1 MILVRAPFRI
11 PLGGGGTDL
20 PSYYSKF
27 GGSLISVA
35 INKYM
40 IVSANRP
47 VIDDLIRLKYSTS
60 ETVKKINQIQHPLV
74 EEALKLTK
82 VNKAVELS
90 WIADVPHG
98 TGMGSSGSFLVATL
112 KALHTLGGQEV
123 TAQQIA
129 EEACHIEMD
138 ILKSPVG
145 KQDQYMAAFGG
156 LTQLEIDRRGRV
168 EVSKPK
174 VSLEILRDL
183 ESSFVLFY
191 TGISRSSH
199 NVLSRQ
205 NKSTNKGDKKVI
217 NSLHYIKEIGQNIS
231 QSIIKGNIS
240 QVGKLMDIH
249 WQYKRQ
255 LSQNVSND
263 KINKW
268 YQLGKDAG
276 ALGGKIMGAGGGGFL
291 LFCCPGDKKD
301 IRRVMKKE
309 GLRELF
315 VNFDTEGVKVLVNF

>member
-40 IVSANRP
+40 IVNANRP

-60 ETVKKINQIQHPLV
+60 ETVEKINQVQHPLV
-74 EEALKLTK
+74 KEALKLTK
-82 VNKAVELS
+82 VSKAVELS

-112 KALHTLGGQEV
+112 KALHTLGGREV
-123 TAQQIA
+123 AAQQIA

-145 KQDQYMAAFGG
+145 KQDQYLAAFGG
-156 LTQLEIDRRGRV
+156 LTQLEIDRKGRV
-168 EVSKPK
+168 EVIKPK
-174 VSLEILRDL
+174 VSLAILRDL

-199 NVLSRQ
+199 QVLSKQ

-231 QSIIKGNIS
+231 QSIIKGDIS

-249 WQYKRQ
+249 WQYKQ
-255 LSQNVSND
+255 KLSQSVSSD

-268 YQLGKDAG
+268 YQLGVDAG

-291 LFCCPGDKKD
+291 LFCCPGDKRE
-301 IRRVMKKE
+301 IRKVMKKE

>member
-74 EEALKLTK
+74 KEALKLTK

-138 ILKSPVG
+138 ILKSSVG

-199 NVLSRQ
+199 KVLSRQ

-231 QSIIKGNIS
+231 RSIIKGNIS

>member
-60 ETVKKINQIQHPLV
+60 ETVKKVNQIQHPLV
-74 EEALKLTK
+74 KEALKLTK

-255 LSQNVSND
+255 LSQSVSND